1 MTNHKNGSNGNPSAM
16 LLPGLDGKRVA
27 VTAGASGIGFAIA
40 KLFHEQGVRVAICD
54 IDSAALDKASLDLG
68 GCIAE
73 KADVSDNSA
82 VEAFFYKVQNEFGGL
97 DALVNNAGIAGPT
110 GNLEDLSPDDW
121 RRCIDVCLTGQFLCA
136 RQAIPMIKASGGGA
150 IVNMASAAA
159 KHGYAYRTPY
169 SAAKFGVVG
178 LTQSLAKE
186 LGPDNIRVNAV
197 LPGIIEGPRM
207 EGVIRDRAM
216 TSHFCIRVIVFCPI
230 LAYWFIIAAQSGA
243 TSNRSSSR
251 LACNATTSAPAA
263 SRISVS
269 RLTLSKS
276 KSVITT
282 SGRSLRGLKL
292 VICDI

>member
-1 MTNHKNGSNGNPSAM
+1 MLLLGLKLLLKGDFMTDHKNGPNGSRSAM
-16 LLPGLDGKRVA
+16 LLPGLNGKRVV
-27 VTAGASGIGFAIA
+27 VTAGASGIGFTIA
-40 KLFHEQGVRVAICD
+40 ELLHKQGVRVAICD
-54 IDSAALDKASLDLG
+54 IDRAALDKASLDLAG
-68 GCIAE
+68 GIAE
-73 KADVSDNSA
+73 QADVSDNSA
-82 VEAFFYKVQNEFGGL
+82 VEAFFCKVQNEFGGL

-121 RRCIDVCLTGQFLCA
+121 RRCIDVCLTGQFLCS

-207 EGVIRDRAM
+207 ERVIRDRAEATGVNIDAMRNTYLTNISLRRM
-216 TSHFCIRVIVFCPI
+216 TSPKDV
-230 LAYWFIIAAQSGA
+230 
-243 TSNRSSSR
+243 
-251 LACNATTSAPAA
+251 ATTVALLVSDLGFN
-263 SRISVS
+263 IS
-269 RLTLSKS
+269 
-276 KSVITT
+276 
-282 SGRSLRGLKL
+282 GQSLGVDGNVEAL
-292 VICDI
+292 

>member
-1 MTNHKNGSNGNPSAM
+1 MKGDFMTNHKNGTNGNRPAM
-16 LLPGLDGKRVA
+16 LLPGLNGKRVV

-40 KLFHEQGVRVAICD
+40 ELLHKQGVRVAICD
-54 IDSAALDKASLDLG
+54 IDRAALDKASLDLA

-73 KADVSDNSA
+73 QADVSDTSA

-207 EGVIRDRAM
+207 ERVIHDRAEATGVNIDAMRNTYLKNISLRRM
-216 TSHFCIRVIVFCPI
+216 TSPKDV
-230 LAYWFIIAAQSGA
+230 
-243 TSNRSSSR
+243 
-251 LACNATTSAPAA
+251 ATTVAFL
-263 SRISVS
+263 VS
-269 RLTLSKS
+269 DLGFNLSGQSLGVDGNVETL
-276 KSVITT
+276 
-282 SGRSLRGLKL
+282 
-292 VICDI
+292 